1 MSTKSLAN
9 SFGVASVLLSLSF
22 WFAFLPKSVPGVRLV
37 YWGIATHMALWGGAF
52 LLSLVPAVK
61 GSRWWI
67 VAMIL
72 PLLNLTFLVLVI
84 SGGEW
89 MASRPN

>member
-1 MSTKSLAN
+1 
-9 SFGVASVLLSLSF
+9 
-22 WFAFLPKSVPGVRLV
+22 
-37 YWGIATHMALWGGAF
+37 
-52 LLSLVPAVK
+52 
-61 GSRWWI
+61 